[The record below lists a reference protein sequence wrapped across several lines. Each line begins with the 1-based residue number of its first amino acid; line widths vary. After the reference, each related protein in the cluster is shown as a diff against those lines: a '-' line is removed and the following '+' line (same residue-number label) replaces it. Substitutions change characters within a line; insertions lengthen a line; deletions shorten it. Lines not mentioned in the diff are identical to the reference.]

1 MIGFDKLLVL
11 RDLLDRTYWLLVNN
25 KVLPSGPVPEGK
37 HLLDWVFEHIKNAE
51 IPPEEIDKMEE
62 EYWAILQEDR
72 DFLQIAQS
80 FFADA
85 VFIERIEKAEPIL
98 RELAENLIVLVN
110 SLWGII
116 TYLPLTFKYLRT
128 KDEKIEAGVKIF
140 ISALVVNI
148 KTLIDLDQTI
158 NKIRERVST
167 VSLESE
173 RSDLN

>member
-1 MIGFDKLLVL
+1 MIGFEKLLVL
-11 RDLLDRTYWLLVNN
+11 RDLLDRTYWLLVNS

-37 HLLDWVFEHIKNAE
+37 HLLDWVFEYIKNVE

-62 EYWAILQEDR
+62 EYWAILQENK

-85 VFIERIEKAEPIL
+85 VFIDRIQEAEPL
-98 RELAENLIVLVN
+98 LKELAENLIVLIN

-116 TYLPLTFKYLRT
+116 TYMPLTFKYLRT

-140 ISALVVNI
+140 ISAMVVNI
-148 KTLIDLDQTI
+148 KTLVDLDKVI
-158 NKIRERVST
+158 SKIREKVSAPM
-167 VSLESE
+167 LE

>member
-1 MIGFDKLLVL
+1 MIGFEKLLVL

-25 KVLPSGPVPEGK
+25 KVLPSGPAPEGK

-51 IPPEEIDKMEE
+51 IPPEEIDRMEE

-85 VFIERIEKAEPIL
+85 VFIERIEKAEPL
-98 RELAENLIVLVN
+98 LKELAENLIVLIN

-140 ISALVVNI
+140 ISAIVVNI

-158 NKIRERVST
+158 NKIREKVST
-167 VSLESE
+167 VSLEG
-173 RSDLN
+173 SDLN